1 MARKIP
7 PPTPDK
13 PLAPPGVKQNTF
25 NQLLDIARQKIELTG
40 SAPSVS
46 EVALLAGVSRATAYR
61 CFPSRAAMLTAVVGA
76 SLGPMRTFASDH
88 LEGIDRVMDLFERSL
103 PRLSKNETS
112 LRTAVQ
118 LSLEQRAL
126 ALAGQLKEPSFRRG
140 YRIQILA
147 HAMEPFKSQFPEDIY
162 LQLHKAL
169 SVVYGIEPYIVLKD
183 IWSESSKQVE
193 TTVLWMAKALVE
205 AAQIEASAR
214 INSQPVKVKRS
225 QSQKGKT

>member
-13 PLAPPGVKQNTF
+13 PLAPLGVKQNTF

>member
-13 PLAPPGVKQNTF
+13 PLAPSGVKQDTF
-25 NQLLDIARQKIELTG
+25 NQLLDIARQNIELTG

-46 EVALLAGVSRATAYR
+46 EVALMAGVSRATAYR

-88 LEGIDRVMDLFERSL
+88 LEGIDRVMDLFKRSL

-147 HAMEPFKSQFPEDIY
+147 HAMEPFKSQLPEEIY

-214 INSQPVKVKRS
+214 INSQPEKVKRS

>member
-1 MARKIP
+1 MTPKIH

-13 PLAPPGVKQNTF
+13 PLAPALVKQATF
-25 NQLLDIARQKIELTG
+25 DLLLDIARNKIEATG
-40 SAPSVS
+40 AAPSIS

-61 CFPSRAAMLTAVVGA
+61 CFPSRAALLTAVVGA
-76 SLGPMRTFASDH
+76 SLGPMRTFASEH
-88 LEGIDRVMDLFERSL
+88 VHGMERVVDLLERSL

-118 LSLEQRAL
+118 LSLEQRGL
-126 ALAGQLKEPSFRRG
+126 ALAGLLKEPSFRRG

-147 HAMEPFKSQFPEDIY
+147 HAMEPFKTQLPEDIY

-193 TTVLWMAKALVE
+193 ATILWMAKALIE
-205 AAQIEASAR
+205 AAEIQAKAR
-214 INSQPVKVKRS
+214 LNSVEMKAPKEKSR
-225 QSQKGKT
+225 KAIK

>member
-1 MARKIP
+1 MSRKIT

-13 PLAPPGVKQNTF
+13 PLAPAGVKQATF
-25 NQLLDIARQKIELTG
+25 NLLLDIARKQIESTG
-40 SAPSVS
+40 AAPSIS
-46 EVALLAGVSRATAYR
+46 DVALQAGVSRATAYR

-76 SLGPMRTFASDH
+76 SLGPLRTFASDH
-88 LEGIDRVMDLFERSL
+88 LEGVDRVMDLFSRSL
-103 PRLSKNETS
+103 PRLSQNETS
-112 LRTAVQ
+112 FRTAVQ

-147 HAMEPFKSQFPEDIY
+147 HAMAPFKAQLPEDIY
-162 LQLHKAL
+162 VQLHKAL
-169 SVVYGIEPYIVLKD
+169 SVVYGVEPYIVLKD

-205 AAQIEASAR
+205 AAQLQAQAR
-214 INSQPVKVKRS
+214 INSSARKVVHKKS
-225 QSQKGKT
+225 

>member
-13 PLAPPGVKQNTF
+13 PLAPLGVKQNTF

-46 EVALLAGVSRATAYR
+46 EVALLAGLSRATAYR

>member
-1 MARKIP
+1 MARPIP
-7 PPTPDK
+7 SPTPDK
-13 PLAPPGVKQNTF
+13 PLAPQGVKQATF
-25 NQLLDIARQKIELTG
+25 NHLLDIARQRIEATG
-40 SAPSVS
+40 MAPSVS

-88 LEGIDRVMDLFERSL
+88 LAGLDRVLDLFSRSL
-103 PRLSKNETS
+103 PRLSQNETS

-126 ALAGQLKEPSFRRG
+126 SLAGQLKEPAFRRG

-147 HAMEPFKSQFPEDIY
+147 HAMEPFRAQLPEDIY
-162 LQLHKAL
+162 KQLHKAL

-183 IWSESSKQVE
+183 IWNESSKQVE

-205 AAQIEASAR
+205 AAQTQAKAR
-214 INSQPVKVKRS
+214 INSQTPKVS
-225 QSQKGKT
+225 QRTSLKGKP

>member
-1 MARKIP
+1 MNKKIY

-13 PLAPPGVKQNTF
+13 PLAPAMVKQATF
-25 NQLLDIARQKIELTG
+25 ELLLDSARKQIEATG
-40 SAPSVS
+40 AAPSIA
-46 EVALLAGVSRATAYR
+46 EVALIAGVSRATAYR

-76 SLGPMRTFASDH
+76 SLGPMRTFASEH
-88 LEGIDRVMDLFERSL
+88 VEGMERVVDLLERSL

-118 LSLEQRAL
+118 LSLEQRGL
-126 ALAGQLKEPSFRRG
+126 ALAGLLKEPSFRRG

-147 HAMEPFKSQFPEDIY
+147 HAMEPFKTQLPDDIY
-162 LQLHKAL
+162 MQLHKAL

-193 TTVLWMAKALVE
+193 TTILWMAKALID
-205 AAQIEASAR
+205 AAEIQAQAR
-214 INSQPVKVKRS
+214 INSVSNNAIKKKS
-225 QSQKGKT
+225 GKGRK

>member
-1 MARKIP
+1 MARKIT

-13 PLAPPGVKQNTF
+13 PLAPAGVKQATF
-25 NQLLDIARQKIELTG
+25 NLLLDIARKQIESTG
-40 SAPSVS
+40 AAPSVS
-46 EVALLAGVSRATAYR
+46 DVAKLAGVSRATAYR
-61 CFPSRAAMLTAVVGA
+61 CFPSRASMLTAVVGA
-76 SLGPMRTFASDH
+76 SLGPMRTFPSEH
-88 LEGIDRVMDLFERSL
+88 LEGIDRVMDLFSRSL
-103 PRLSKNETS
+103 PRLSQNETS

-147 HAMEPFKSQFPEDIY
+147 HAMAPFKAQLPEDIY
-162 LQLHKAL
+162 VQLHKAL

-193 TTVLWMAKALVE
+193 TTVLWIAKALVE
-205 AAQIEASAR
+205 AAQIQAQAR
-214 INSQPVKVKRS
+214 INSNEFKVTQRKS
-225 QSQKGKT
+225 FKGQA

>member
-13 PLAPPGVKQNTF
+13 PLAPSGVKQDTF

-46 EVALLAGVSRATAYR
+46 EVALFAGVSRATAYR

-88 LEGIDRVMDLFERSL
+88 LEGIDRVMDLFDRSL

-147 HAMEPFKSQFPEDIY
+147 HAMEPFKSQLPEDIY

-193 TTVLWMAKALVE
+193 TTVLWMAKALVV
-205 AAQIEASAR
+205 AAQRQASAR
-214 INSQPVKVKRS
+214 INSQPPKATRS
-225 QSQKGKT
+225 QPPKGKT

>member
-13 PLAPPGVKQNTF
+13 PLAPSGVKQATF
-25 NQLLDIARQKIELTG
+25 NQLLDVARQKIELTG
-40 SAPSVS
+40 TAPSVS
-46 EVALLAGVSRATAYR
+46 EVALFAGVSRATAYR
-61 CFPSRAAMLTAVVGA
+61 CFPSRAAMLTAVVGF
-76 SLGPMRTFASDH
+76 SLWPMRTFAADH
-88 LEGIDRVMDLFERSL
+88 LDGTDRVMDLFKRSL
-103 PRLSKNETS
+103 PRLTKNETS
-112 LRTAVQ
+112 FRTAVQ

-147 HAMEPFKSQFPEDIY
+147 HAMEPFKTQLPEDIY

-169 SVVYGIEPYIVLKD
+169 SVVYGIESYIVLKD
-183 IWSESSKQVE
+183 IWGETSKQVE

-205 AAQIEASAR
+205 AAQIEAFAR
-214 INSQPVKVKRS
+214 INSQPGKVKRT
-225 QSQKGKT
+225 QSLKGKT

>member
-1 MARKIP
+1 
-7 PPTPDK
+7 
-13 PLAPPGVKQNTF
+13 
-25 NQLLDIARQKIELTG
+25 
-40 SAPSVS
+40 
-46 EVALLAGVSRATAYR
+46 
-61 CFPSRAAMLTAVVGA
+61 MLTAVVGA

-147 HAMEPFKSQFPEDIY
+147 HAMEPFKSQLPEDIY

-193 TTVLWMAKALVE
+193 TTVLWMAKALVV
-205 AAQIEASAR
+205 AAERQASAR
-214 INSQPVKVKRS
+214 INSQPPKTTRS
-225 QSQKGKT
+225 QPPKGKT

>member
-46 EVALLAGVSRATAYR
+46 EVALMAGVSRATAYR

-88 LEGIDRVMDLFERSL
+88 LDGIDRVLDLFKRSL
-103 PRLSKNETS
+103 PRLTKNETS
-112 LRTAVQ
+112 FRTAVQ

-147 HAMEPFKSQFPEDIY
+147 HAMEPFKTQLPEDIY
-162 LQLHKAL
+162 AQLHKAL
-169 SVVYGIEPYIVLKD
+169 SVVYGIESYIVLKD
-183 IWSESSKQVE
+183 IWNESSKQVE

>member
-7 PPTPDK
+7 PPTSDK
-13 PLAPPGVKQNTF
+13 PLAPSGVKQATF

-46 EVALLAGVSRATAYR
+46 DVALLAGVSRATAYR

-88 LEGIDRVMDLFERSL
+88 LEGIDRVMDLFKRSL
-103 PRLSKNETS
+103 PRLTKNETS
-112 LRTAVQ
+112 FRTAVQ

-147 HAMEPFKSQFPEDIY
+147 HAMEPFKAQLPEDIY

-169 SVVYGIEPYIVLKD
+169 SVVYESYIVLKD
-183 IWSESSKQVE
+183 IWNESSKQVE

-205 AAQIEASAR
+205 AAQLQASSR
-214 INSQPVKVKRS
+214 INSKPVIATRS
-225 QSQKGKT
+225 QSLKGKT

>member
-1 MARKIP
+1 MSRKIT

-13 PLAPPGVKQNTF
+13 PLAPAGVKQATF
-25 NQLLDIARQKIELTG
+25 NLLLDIARKQIESTG
-40 SAPSVS
+40 AAPSVS
-46 EVALLAGVSRATAYR
+46 DVALQAGVSRATAYR

-76 SLGPMRTFASDH
+76 SLGPLRTFASDH
-88 LEGIDRVMDLFERSL
+88 LEGVDRVMDLFSRSL
-103 PRLSKNETS
+103 PRLSQNETS
-112 LRTAVQ
+112 FRTAVQ

-147 HAMEPFKSQFPEDIY
+147 HAMAPFKAQLPEDIY
-162 LQLHKAL
+162 VQLHKAL
-169 SVVYGIEPYIVLKD
+169 SVVYGVEPYIVLKD

-205 AAQIEASAR
+205 AAQLQAQAR
-214 INSQPVKVKRS
+214 INSSARKVVHKKSSR
-225 QSQKGKT
+225 GLP

>member
-1 MARKIP
+1 M
-7 PPTPDK
+7 
-13 PLAPPGVKQNTF
+13 
-25 NQLLDIARQKIELTG
+25 
-40 SAPSVS
+40 
-46 EVALLAGVSRATAYR
+46 
-61 CFPSRAAMLTAVVGA
+61 
-76 SLGPMRTFASDH
+76 
-88 LEGIDRVMDLFERSL
+88 
-103 PRLSKNETS
+103 
-112 LRTAVQ
+112 Q

-147 HAMEPFKSQFPEDIY
+147 HAMEPFKTQLPKDIY

-169 SVVYGIEPYIVLKD
+169 SVVYGIESYIVLKD

-214 INSQPVKVKRS
+214 INSQPVKATSS
-225 QSQKGKT
+225 QYRKGKT

>member
-13 PLAPPGVKQNTF
+13 PLAPTGVKQATF
-25 NQLLDIARQKIELTG
+25 NQLLDVARQKIELTG
-40 SAPSVS
+40 AAPSVS
-46 EVALLAGVSRATAYR
+46 EVALFAGVSRATAYR
-61 CFPSRAAMLTAVVGA
+61 CFPSRAAMLTAVVGF
-76 SLGPMRTFASDH
+76 SLGPMRTFAAEH
-88 LEGIDRVMDLFERSL
+88 LDGTDRVMDLFKRSL
-103 PRLSKNETS
+103 PRLTKNETS
-112 LRTAVQ
+112 FRTAVQ

-147 HAMEPFKSQFPEDIY
+147 HAMEPFKTQLPEDIY

-169 SVVYGIEPYIVLKD
+169 SVVYGIESYIVLKD
-183 IWSESSKQVE
+183 IWGETSKQVE

-214 INSQPVKVKRS
+214 INSQPGKVKRT
-225 QSQKGKT
+225 QSLKGKT

>member
-1 MARKIP
+1 MVKKIP
-7 PPTPDK
+7 PPTPDTW
-13 PLAPPGVKQNTF
+13 LAPLGVKQATF
-25 NQLLDIARQKIELTG
+25 NQVLGIARQKIELTG
-40 SAPSVS
+40 FAPSVS
-46 EVALLAGVSRATAYR
+46 GLALLAGVSRATAYR

-88 LEGIDRVMDLFERSL
+88 LCGVDRVMDLLKRSL

-112 LRTAVQ
+112 FRTAVQ

-126 ALAGQLKEPSFRRG
+126 TLAGQLKEPSFRRG

-147 HAMEPFKSQFPEDIY
+147 HAMEPLKTQLPEDIY

-169 SVVYGIEPYIVLKD
+169 SVVYGIESYIVLKD
-183 IWSESSKQVE
+183 IWSESRKEVE

-205 AAQIEASAR
+205 AAQLQASAR
-214 INSQPVKVKRS
+214 INSQPVKASRS
-225 QSQKGKT
+225 QSLKGKT

>member
-1 MARKIP
+1 MIRKIL

-13 PLAPPGVKQNTF
+13 PLAPSGVKQTTF
-25 NQLLDIARQKIELTG
+25 NLLLDKAREKIEATG
-40 SAPSVS
+40 SAPSVAD
-46 EVALLAGVSRATAYR
+46 VALMAGVSRATAYR

-76 SLGPMRTFASDH
+76 SLGPMRTFASEH
-88 LEGIDRVMDLFERSL
+88 TEGMDRVMDLFTRSL

-118 LSLEQRAL
+118 LSLEQRGL
-126 ALAGQLKEPSFRRG
+126 ALAGLLKEPSFRRG
-140 YRIQILA
+140 YRVQILA

-183 IWSESSKQVE
+183 IWSETSKQVE
-193 TTVLWMAKALVE
+193 STVLWMAKALIESAQLE
-205 AAQIEASAR
+205 AQAR
-214 INSQPVKVKRS
+214 INSATPTTSAHQLR
-225 QSQKGKT
+225 KGKS

>member
-1 MARKIP
+1 MARKIS

-13 PLAPPGVKQNTF
+13 PLAPSGVKQATF
-25 NQLLDIARQKIELTG
+25 NQILDIARQKIELTG
-40 SAPSVS
+40 AAPSVS

-76 SLGPMRTFASDH
+76 SLGPMRIFASDH
-88 LEGIDRVMDLFERSL
+88 SEGIDRVMDLLKQSL

-112 LRTAVQ
+112 FRTAVQ

-147 HAMEPFKSQFPEDIY
+147 HAMEPFKTQLPQDIY

-169 SVVYGIEPYIVLKD
+169 SVVYGIESYIVLKD

-214 INSQPVKVKRS
+214 INSKPVKATRS
-225 QSQKGKT
+225 QYRKGKT

>member
-88 LEGIDRVMDLFERSL
+88 LEGMDRVMDLFERSL